1 MAIAIL
7 AAAPVLVVLATLVGL
22 PLVELVLARRAHALL
37 CGLEAEP
44 VTIRT
49 NGMGTVFLLMDFV
62 RLEEGLTFAR
72 NVSYEEGD
80 VVSLPPLF
88 AVPANSNS
96 EAAAQNG

>member
-7 AAAPVLVVLATLVGL
+7 AAAPVLVAIAVLVAL
-22 PLVELVLARRAHALL
+22 PIAELVLARRAHALL
-37 CGLEAEP
+37 CGVEAEP

-49 NGMGTVFLLMDFV
+49 NGMATVFLVMDV
-62 RLEEGLTFAR
+62 GRMEEGLTFAR

-80 VVSLPPLF
+80 IVSLPPLF